1 MHPTVSLVLSIKQ
14 LPKSKRPDLP
24 TLSFSAIQPIM
35 SEDVHT
41 PLPGTPISIEQ
52 SPLMMTPDIP
62 AVELGAMLSRRK
74 RSLEDDAS
82 STTESLDFEDEK
94 WTDDEDGLL
103 QGFLMHPPHP
113 LNIAYPPSA
122 LPPPAALDKI
132 TSQVIESQS
141 RKDLSSSASSPKSFW
156 HHTWRSTRQRLFLIA
171 RQESM
176 SAIGGHRRQKS
187 DSVIP
192 AVKKEETAKL
202 KEGKRSLND
211 LKGGRVG
218 RHQNDSMDSLFGNEQ
233 PGELSETLRLSN
245 CLQSNAARDEGPSAS
260 CVSSTSFSSL
270 FSNDTFERSLPPFG
284 SANAPPR
291 HVSLLQRGRSF
302 TFADFEH
309 EQALGNTAQD
319 SLEFDNE
326 DAASSS
332 SWRMSRPDLRR
343 SISSPVSAL
352 LSSPPTSVSS
362 RTSDCDTPTATMQS
376 FGPALGLDT
385 SSGSKCSTTTVP
397 TFSISTPPIP
407 FTSSAP
413 TTDVSP
419 NDFASLSISP
429 LDNSDTAVLGVQS
442 SSSGPSPLKRT
453 FNTRP
458 SPLPRSLSDG
468 AFLSKFDTFAS
479 LSSTRE
485 NKRQRAELLSPT
497 LESVTNGGCGVKSM
511 GAGHLGRGRLQDVI
525 MRSSPD
531 DQHGFGEVF
540 EGLQPPFETK
550 GFF

>member
-1 MHPTVSLVLSIKQ
+1 MP
-14 LPKSKRPDLP
+14 PRRPDLP
-24 TLSFSAIQPIM
+24 TLSFSTIQPIM

-52 SPLMMTPDIP
+52 GPLMMTPDIP
-62 AVELGAMLSRRK
+62 AVELGAMLTRRK

-82 STTESLDFEDEK
+82 STTESLDFEHEK

-103 QGFLMHPPHP
+103 QGFLIHPPHP

-141 RKDLSSSASSPKSFW
+141 RKDLPSSASSPKSFW

-233 PGELSETLRLSN
+233 PGELSETLRLSS

-260 CVSSTSFSSL
+260 SVSTSFNSL
-270 FSNDTFERSLPPFG
+270 FSNDTFERSLSPFG
-284 SANAPPR
+284 SANAPAR
-291 HVSLLQRGRSF
+291 HMSLLQRGRSF

-332 SWRMSRPDLRR
+332 PWRMSGPDLHR

-352 LSSPPTSVSS
+352 LSSLPTSISS

-376 FGPALGLDT
+376 FGPALGLGT
-385 SSGSKCSTTTVP
+385 SSGSKCSTPTVP
-397 TFSISTPPIP
+397 TFSISTPPIS

-419 NDFASLSISP
+419 NAFASLSISP
-429 LDNSDTAVLGVQS
+429 LDNSDTSVLGVQS
-442 SSSGPSPLKRT
+442 SPSGSSTLKRT
-453 FNTRP
+453 FYTRP

-468 AFLSKFDTFAS
+468 AFLSKFDSFAS

-497 LESVTNGGCGVKSM
+497 LESVDNAGCRVKSV
-511 GAGHLGRGRLQDVI
+511 GAGHLGRGRLQNVI
-525 MRSSPD
+525 MRSSSD

-550 GFF
+550 RLL